1 MDTTT
6 AAVGGT
12 VLVLFGGVLLL
23 WCAAELRL
31 RHRVRR
37 RGVPAVATV
46 VAEND
51 VHGQLDS
58 APLLSFSVLPTI
70 GGPHAAGTGG
80 AVGTGGS
87 GAGRIAELVLT
98 RPRGHTPLRRPER
111 FAPGASV
118 RICYDPDRP
127 CRAVLAAGETGRGAA
142 VDLFWSALGVAC
154 LGAGAGLLAAIGR

>member
-6 AAVGGT
+6 ATVGGL
-12 VLVLFGGVLLL
+12 VLALFGGALLL
-23 WCAAELRL
+23 WCAAEVRL

-37 RGVPAVATV
+37 SGVPVVATV
-46 VAEND
+46 VAERD

-58 APLLSFSVLPTI
+58 APLLSFSVP
-70 GGPHAAGTGG
+70 PAVGG
-80 AVGTGGS
+80 AGS
-87 GAGRIAELVLT
+87 GSGSGSGRIAELVLT

-111 FAPGASV
+111 FAPGAPV

-127 CRAVLAAGETGRGAA
+127 RRAVLAAGEIGRAA
-142 VDLFWSALGVAC
+142 VVDLLWCALGVAC

>member
-6 AAVGGT
+6 ATVGGL
-12 VLVLFGGVLLL
+12 VLALFGGALLL
-23 WCAAELRL
+23 WCAAEVRL

-37 RGVPAVATV
+37 SGVPVVATV
-46 VAEND
+46 VAERD

-58 APLLSFSVLPTI
+58 APLLSFSVPPTV
-70 GGPHAAGTGG
+70 GG
-80 AVGTGGS
+80 AGPGS
-87 GAGRIAELVLT
+87 GSGSGRIAELVLT

-111 FAPGASV
+111 FAPGAPV

-127 CRAVLAAGETGRGAA
+127 RRAVLAAGEIGRAA
-142 VDLFWSALGVAC
+142 VVDLLWCALGVAC

>member
-6 AAVGGT
+6 AAVGGS
-12 VLVLFGGVLLL
+12 VLALFGGVLLL
-23 WCAAELRL
+23 WCAAEVRL

-37 RGVPAVATV
+37 RGVAAVATV

-58 APLLSFSVLPTI
+58 APLLSFSVLPTV
-70 GGPHAAGTGG
+70 GG
-80 AVGTGGS
+80 AVPKV
-87 GAGRIAELVLT
+87 AELVLT

-118 RICYDPDRP
+118 RIRYDPDRP
-127 CRAVLAAGETGRGAA
+127 SRAVLAAGEVARPAV
-142 VDLFWSALGVAC
+142 VDLLWTVLGVAC